1 MPIDS
6 GPSGQSYAV
15 TPNDSTAIPV
25 GRGLYVGVAGD
36 VVGRLRGDTSD
47 RTFKNMAQG
56 VEHAMSF
63 VLIKA
68 TGTTAT
74 DMVVLF

>member
-6 GPSGQSYAV
+6 GPSAGSAAI

-25 GRGLYVGVAGD
+25 GRALYVGVAGD
-36 VVGRLRGDTSD
+36 VTGRLVGDTTD
-47 RTFKNMAQG
+47 RVFKNMAAG
-56 VEHAMSF
+56 EHPMSF
-63 VLIKA
+63 KLIKA